1 MQFYCASS
9 SITPTLGSGINHPD
23 KSDDLAAIWTE
34 IKQPTAADICQLLV
48 NAQLVYGSELLHGIR
63 IDIDDAYPRLLL
75 HLLSVS
81 LCAVLVVVDSVS
93 YVYFPLVSTFGIQDV
108 NFAFQLV
115 TIDIDSRA
123 KARDMAAHNCQL
135 SSAYTDDF
143 LSFRPARLV
152 PTFISQ
158 VTADVITHDAAR
170 QSDPAITALQSWY
183 CQ

>member
-1 MQFYCASS
+1 MQFYCTSS

-48 NAQLVYGSELLHGIR
+48 NAQLAYGSELLHGIR

-93 YVYFPLVSTFGIQDV
+93 YVSLARSVYKMLILHSSWLPLISTLVPKRVIWQPIISNYRQHTLMTSLVSD
-108 NFAFQLV
+108 
-115 TIDIDSRA
+115 
-123 KARDMAAHNCQL
+123 
-135 SSAYTDDF
+135 
-143 LSFRPARLV
+143 RPA
-152 PTFISQ
+152 
-158 VTADVITHDAAR
+158 
-170 QSDPAITALQSWY
+170 WY
-183 CQ
+183 LPLYRK